1 MGALFICALIE
12 GCPIYVKSMPANFTS
27 GWLGNGERAWHGQ
40 GVVTE
45 GTLPAREAFETANAL
60 FTVEKRELQYPVSF
74 HVSRDEE
81 GDVRFTNESMRP
93 TGSFGLVRTDTQDIL
108 GIVSKQ
114 YEIVPNESLLRMA
127 EFIREEVDMD
137 TVVVLSDGG
146 KVCFT
151 ATLRGATQDIVRG
164 DTVKR
169 RIVGFLGHDGKTG
182 CGAMFTNIRVVCT
195 NTLAAAMSTRDA
207 KVSIRHMSGANDS
220 FDKLITSIDT
230 ARETFNNEVEL
241 FRQFAETPIEQAD
254 FRELLERVYAS
265 EIPEGKQIDDLRK
278 YPKLRRAY
286 TGGLGAREFAPYT
299 MWSAV
304 NAITEVETSTQTGTR
319 VQQRRQFAKA
329 NFGSGLLTSKRAIQ
343 EAEAMLSLV

>member
-1 MGALFICALIE
+1 
-12 GCPIYVKSMPANFTS
+12 MPANFTS
-27 GWLGNGERAWHGQ
+27 GWLGNGERAWHGM
-40 GVVTE
+40 GVVTD

-60 FTVEKRELQYPVSF
+60 FTVEKRELQLPT
-74 HVSRDEE
+74 HV
-81 GDVRFTNESMRP
+81 ESQVD
-93 TGSFGLVRTDTQDIL
+93 TGYLPGRVIYQPSGAFGLVRTDTQDLL

-182 CGAMFTNIRVVCT
+182 CGAMFTNVRVVCT

-207 KVSIRHMSGANDS
+207 KVSIRHMSGANES

-241 FRQFAETPIEQAD
+241 FRQFADTPIEQGD

-319 VQQRRQFAKA
+319 AQQRRQFAKA

>member
-1 MGALFICALIE
+1 
-12 GCPIYVKSMPANFTS
+12 MPANFTS
-27 GWLGNGERAWHGQ
+27 GWLGNGERAWHNM

-60 FTVEKRELQYPVSF
+60 FTVEKRELLYPF
-74 HVSRDEE
+74 HGV
-81 GDVRFTNESMRP
+81 DVQDIPRP
-93 TGSFGLVRTDTQDIL
+93 TGSFGLVRTDTQALL

-114 YEIVPNESLLRMA
+114 YEIVQNESLLRMA

-182 CGAMFTNIRVVCT
+182 CGAMFTNVRVVCT
-195 NTLAAAMSTRDA
+195 NTLAAAMGDASA
-207 KVSIRHMSGANDS
+207 KVSIRHKTGANEN
-220 FDKLITSIDT
+220 FEQLITSIDT
-230 ARETFNNEVEL
+230 ARETFNTEVEL
-241 FRQFAETPIEQAD
+241 FRSFAETSIEQGD

-304 NAITEVETSTQTGTR
+304 NAITEVETSTQIGTR
-319 VQQRRQFAKA
+319 AQQRRQFAKA